1 MRIFTREIYNRL
13 EEAEDELYN
22 THFIRK
28 GNGRGVRRIDEPSQE
43 LKQMQRFALRVLNQH
58 ARLLTHWRACGCI
71 PNLDVRQRVMQHA
84 NWQWMIS
91 TDIKDFY
98 PTVTFDMLANVRR
111 LRTYMDAE
119 DIRCC
124 LRTVENQ
131 QVLPQGAPT
140 SPMLSNIAVIDLDNA
155 IENMLQT
162 WLGEKNDQV
171 GIGYLA
177 WEVPTLTNGPRAN
190 EEPYYRALYS
200 RYMDDIILSVDC
212 PTREEV
218 LALKRQLLEL
228 IEHHG
233 FVPNIRKTKV
243 KPYYQRQKWIGYSL
257 NGRDTIRNQPHVD
270 KRYVNK
276 VIAEGI
282 ELVDEGRSPFDH
294 VSWNGKLEYIRF
306 NNITRYNRVLRKVA
320 LHMHVHEVDIPDF
333 IMAETDVYNCIR
345 AHDRR
350 EAGFPEETELNLD
363 PLHQGHGSFFT
374 WSTSAGSGASG
385 ALSGYYH
392 HDSANTADDT

>member
-13 EEAEDELYN
+13 EDNENELYN

-28 GNGRGVRRIDEPSQE
+28 GNGRGVRRIDEPAQE
-43 LKQMQRFALRVLNQH
+43 LKQMQRFALRVLNHH

-71 PNLDVRQRVMQHA
+71 PGLDVRQRVMQHA
-84 NWQWMIS
+84 NWQWVIT

-98 PTVTFDMLANVRR
+98 PTVTFDMLSNVRR

-140 SPMLSNIAVIDLDNA
+140 SPMLANIAVIDLDNA
-155 IENMLQT
+155 IENMLQE
-162 WLGEKNDQV
+162 WLGTKNNAV
-171 GIGYLA
+171 GVGYMA
-177 WEVPTLTNGPRAN
+177 WEVPTIGNGVHPAD
-190 EEPYYRALYS
+190 EPYYRALYS

-218 LALKRQLLEL
+218 LELKQMLLEL
-228 IEHHG
+228 IERHG
-233 FVPNIRKTKV
+233 FIPNIRKTKV
-243 KPYYQRQKWIGYSL
+243 KPYYQRQKWIGFSL

-276 VIAEGI
+276 VIDEGI
-282 ELVDEGRSPFDH
+282 DIVLRQENPFDD

-306 NNITRYNRVLRKVA
+306 NNIKRYHRVLRKVA
-320 LHMHVHEVDIPDF
+320 LEMHVLEVEIPDYVRLDN
-333 IMAETDVYNCIR
+333 EVERCLR

-350 EAGFPEETELNLD
+350 VTGEEEQPWFDFGDIPRNSLS
-363 PLHQGHGSFFT
+363 GHSHMYT
-374 WSTSAGSGASG
+374 WSTAGSDASG
-385 ALSGYYH
+385 AYRVGY
-392 HDSANTADDT
+392 NTDDA